1 MSAVLTP
8 KKTGKPAQKT
18 ASHNHQPDLPTMVV
32 RLGPLKNR
40 LTDDEFFEFCRQ
52 NRDLRIER
60 TSEGEMIIMMPV
72 GGEGSNRNFNLTGEL
87 AAWVKSDGTGVGF
100 DSSAGFILPNGAE
113 RSPDAAWVRLDRW
126 NAIPKK
132 LRKKF
137 PPICPDFVVE
147 LRSESDSLAELKT
160 KLEEYIANGVQL
172 GWLIDPREKKV
183 HIYRLGAEIEILD
196 NPQTVSGDPLL
207 KGFKL
212 DLTSIFD

>member
-8 KKTGKPAQKT
+8 KKTEKPARKT
-18 ASHNHQPDLPTMVV
+18 TSNNHQPDLPAMVV

-40 LTDDEFFEFCRQ
+40 LTDDEFFEFCLQ

-72 GGEGSNRNFNLTGEL
+72 GGEGSNRNFNLTGEF
-87 AAWVKSDGTGVGF
+87 AAWVKSDSTGVGF
-100 DSSAGFILPNGAE
+100 DSSGGFILPNGAE
-113 RSPDAAWVRLDRW
+113 RSPDAAWIRLDRW
-126 NAIPKK
+126 EAIPKK

-137 PPICPDFVVE
+137 PPICPDFVIE
-147 LRSESDSLAELKT
+147 LRSETDSLNDLKA
-160 KLEEYIANGVQL
+160 KMEEYMANGAQL

-183 HIYRLGAEIEILD
+183 HIYRPNAEVETLD

-212 DLTSIFD
+212 DLADIFD